1 MIPVNIIGGILIG
14 VGVFFLQD
22 GLASI
27 AFYPKESCR
36 WNHTA
41 RLVRIILGVLVVY
54 LGFLLL

>member
-1 MIPVNIIGGILIG
+1 MIPTNYIGGILIG
-14 VGVFFLQD
+14 AGVFFLQD

-27 AFYPKESCR
+27 AFYPKESWR

-41 RLVRIILGVLVVY
+41 RLVRIILGILVVY